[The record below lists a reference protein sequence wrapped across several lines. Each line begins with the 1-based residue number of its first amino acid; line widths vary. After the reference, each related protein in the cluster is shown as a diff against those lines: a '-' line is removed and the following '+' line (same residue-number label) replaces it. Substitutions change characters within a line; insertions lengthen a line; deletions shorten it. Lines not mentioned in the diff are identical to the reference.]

1 MTKFA
6 IEHRYPGFI
15 WLGSRGQKWVACD
28 RVPENLLEPH
38 DTALAA
44 LDVNPHDMK
53 AAVAWMD
60 ACDAIYARVGPILDG
75 PALQAS
81 LQAHLRQQGEKRAL
95 DAFLSPRPQPRP

>member
-6 IEHRYPGFI
+6 TERRYPGFI

-38 DTALAA
+38 DTALAD
-44 LDVNPHDMK
+44 LDANPHDMK

-60 ACDAIYARVGPILDG
+60 ACDAIYERVGPILDG
-75 PALQAS
+75 AALQAS
-81 LQAHLRQQGEKRAL
+81 FHAHLRMQGEERAL
-95 DAFLSPRPQPRP
+95 DAFLSPRLVLRP